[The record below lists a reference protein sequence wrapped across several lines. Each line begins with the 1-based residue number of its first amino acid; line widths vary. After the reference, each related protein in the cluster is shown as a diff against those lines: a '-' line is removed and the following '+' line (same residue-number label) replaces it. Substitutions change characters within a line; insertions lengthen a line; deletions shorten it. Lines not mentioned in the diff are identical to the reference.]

1 MYPTLSRLGEV
12 AGIYEILISRLITRA
27 MTSGN
32 GFYNDIFRTPD
43 LTDTETINRLIITIP
58 RAREGKIT
66 VDPTNVTPPYET
78 FIRRED
84 KERQSLLKTLALS
97 GS

>member
-1 MYPTLSRLGEV
+1 M
-12 AGIYEILISRLITRA
+12 AFI
-27 MTSGN
+27 M
-32 GFYNDIFRTPD
+32 IFRTPD

-66 VDPTNVTPPYET
+66 VDPTNVMPPYET
-78 FIRRED
+78 FIHRD